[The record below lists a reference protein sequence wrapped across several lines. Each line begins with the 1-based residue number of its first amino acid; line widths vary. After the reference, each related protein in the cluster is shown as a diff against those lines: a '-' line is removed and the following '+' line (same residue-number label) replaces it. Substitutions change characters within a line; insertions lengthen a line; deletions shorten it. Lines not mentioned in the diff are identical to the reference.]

1 LQFFGVT
8 KFEDAQ
14 LLSPIGARPREVGRH
29 IISLFP
35 TLRIFRPRSFFL
47 FATPMPPDDD
57 FKSFDDRPTLI
68 RAYLDSAQNARRAAR
83 HITDPRTRTL
93 LHQLAD
99 LWVKLAS
106 RKMMLV
112 IVCAMGLIGF
122 YVAAQARS
130 DVRTQSVTAAERT
143 P

>member
-1 LQFFGVT
+1 M
-8 KFEDAQ
+8 
-14 LLSPIGARPREVGRH
+14 LSPVGACPREAGRR
-29 IISLFP
+29 INSISDSQNFSP
-35 TLRIFRPRSFFL
+35 TFIFL

-57 FKSFDDRPTLI
+57 FKSFDDQPTI
-68 RAYLDSAQNARRAAR
+68 VRTYLDRAQDARRAAR

-106 RKMMLV
+106 RKMMLM
-112 IVCAMGLIGF
+112 IVCAVALIGF

-130 DVRTQSVTAAERT
+130 DVRPQSVPAAEQT